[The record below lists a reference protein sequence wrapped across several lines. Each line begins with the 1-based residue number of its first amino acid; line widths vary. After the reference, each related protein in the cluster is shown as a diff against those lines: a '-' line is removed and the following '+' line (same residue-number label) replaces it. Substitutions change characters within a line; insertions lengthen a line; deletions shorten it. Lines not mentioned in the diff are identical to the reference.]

1 MTIKRRQFLAG
12 VATAGAV
19 AGATTLAKPAIAQ
32 GRTEWRMVTTWPKN
46 FPGQGTGAERFAK
59 TVTEATEG
67 RLTIKVYAAG
77 EIVPAFESIDAVIR
91 GAADLMH
98 ATPYYWPNK
107 SKALNFFSTV
117 PFGMTTPEID
127 AWMNHLGGQE
137 LWDKLYDQFGLKA
150 FHAGS
155 TGVQMGGWFNKE
167 ITGVDSVKGMKMR
180 IPGIGGE
187 ALGKLGMTIINLP
200 AGEIF
205 AALQSGAIDATEW
218 VGPYND
224 LALGFYKVAKYYYW
238 PGMHEPGTQIEV
250 TVDKKKFTALPKD
263 VQRIFEA
270 CCHNE
275 NNLLTSEFNARNGAA
290 LETLIRQHN
299 VQLKRFPNDF
309 LQAYGNAAGEVIQEM
324 RDSGDPITKEIV
336 ESFLKA
342 RRDLMNWARIADQ
355 GFMNAR
361 LLDIKFPT

>member
-1 MTIKRRQFLAG
+1 MTIKRRQFLKG
-12 VATAGAV
+12 VATAGAA
-19 AGATTLAKPAIAQ
+19 AGAATLANPAIAQ
-32 GRTEWRMVTTWPKN
+32 GKTEWRMVTAWPKGY
-46 FPGQGTGAERFAK
+46 PGQGTGAERFAR
-59 TVTEATEG
+59 TVGEATDG
-67 RLTIKVYAAG
+67 RLTIKVFAAG

-98 ATPYYWPNK
+98 TSPYYWPNK

-117 PFGMTTPEID
+117 PYGMTTAELD
-127 AWMNHLGGQE
+127 AWINHLGGQE

-155 TGVQMGGWFNKE
+155 TGVQMAGWFNKE
-167 ITGVDSVKGMKMR
+167 ITGVESVKGMKMR
-180 IPGIGGE
+180 IPGLGGE
-187 ALGKLGMTIINLP
+187 ALRKLGMTTLSLP

-224 LALGFYKVAKYYYW
+224 LALGLHKVAKYYYW
-238 PGMHEPGTQIEV
+238 PGMHEPGTQVEV

-263 VQRIFEA
+263 IQRIFEA
-270 CCHNE
+270 CCRNE
-275 NNLLTSEFNARNGAA
+275 NNLFTSEFNARNGSS
-290 LETLIRQHN
+290 LETLLRQHN
-299 VQLKRFPNDF
+299 VQLKRLPNDF

-324 RDSGDPITKEIV
+324 RDSGDPLTKEIV

-342 RRDLMNWARIADQ
+342 RRDLMNWNRIADQ